1 MTPPL
6 SPGRNE
12 ISTDHIVVDSDLD
25 SHAAPEMQ
33 VDHPDPS
40 TDSVSQPPLRLLEDE
55 HVHLQ
60 KSGLRLSDF
69 EVRGTLG

>member
-6 SPGRNE
+6 SPGRTE
-12 ISTDHIVVDSDLD
+12 ISADPIVIHSELD
-25 SHAAPEMQ
+25 CHAEMQ
-33 VDHPDPS
+33 VDHSDLS
-40 TDSVSQPPLRLLEDE
+40 TNSVSQAPLRLLEDE